1 MFEHDYKLHH
11 LIQIIQGYSYSVYF
25 FTSLYRLGCIW
36 GYDLRDQTNA
46 DRPFYLIEG
55 EVSDQRSPRQVLW
68 AHWAAA
74 PSADPQY
81 GGTRERNEKS

>member
-1 MFEHDYKLHH
+1 M
-11 LIQIIQGYSYSVYF
+11 
-25 FTSLYRLGCIW
+25 FTSSLLSIAW
-36 GYDLRDQTNA
+36 VVFEVYDLRDQTNA

>member
-1 MFEHDYKLHH
+1 MSTSSLLSIAWVVFE
-11 LIQIIQGYSYSVYF
+11 V
-25 FTSLYRLGCIW
+25 
-36 GYDLRDQTNA
+36 YDLRDQTNA

-81 GGTRERNEKS
+81 GGTGERNEKS